1 MRQVPTCTFPQE
13 QISGLWRDP
22 KGAAAVEFA
31 LVASPFILLLLAL
44 LQLSIYFMAQFALD
58 SGVAKTAQ
66 ALRACFTSITPTNCP
81 ATLATAFSGSQLKAD
96 VVNGSG
102 SMIANSSNT
111 KVEIRPLADLDSAA
125 VPISD
130 GTVDY
135 GDSGSTTSVLVLRAQ
150 AQILTFAPGFSAL
163 GAVKSSAIVRR
174 QGT

>member
-31 LVASPFILLLLAL
+31 LVASPFILLLFAL

-58 SGVAKTAQ
+58 SGVTKTAQ
-66 ALRACFTSITPTNCP
+66 ILRNDFTTTGWTEPT
-81 ATLATAFSGSQLKAD
+81 ASQLKAD

-102 SMIANSSNT
+102 SMIANSST
-111 KVEIRPLADLDSAA
+111 TAVEIRPLTSLDSGTQSI
-125 VPISD
+125 VD
-130 GTVDY
+130 GTVNY
-135 GDSGSTTSVLVLRAQ
+135 GSTTSVLVLRAQ
-150 AQILTFAPGFSAL
+150 AQVLNFAPGFSSL
-163 GAVKSSAIVRR
+163 GAIKSSAIVRR